1 MSDFL
6 VLAKKEIKNLMRDK
20 KLLFGL
26 IIVPL
31 IIYPAMGKMMQFGI
45 ESATKTTHVAIVN
58 FDDGKYGELLIRAL
72 NVTPNVTVTVIEAG
86 SVDDALRKALEENQ
100 NVLVV
105 IPHNF
110 SEIIESNEVA
120 TVQVYGVFRGIGSGM
135 RESVSAGRIN
145 AVISVLSEEIAKLK
159 VQELGAKNPD
169 AVLHPIRAESKSYI
183 LGRIVNVPPA
193 VVSQVLASQSYGLP
207 LIVFLMVMIT
217 SQMSAGAVASEKE
230 NKTLETLLTLP
241 VRRTTIVA
249 SKITG
254 TAIMGVIAALAY
266 MIGLKQYMASF
277 GTQTGVSL
285 SELGLSVTPAGLV
298 LFGVVIFLTI
308 AFSLSLA
315 MLLAVFAEDVQ
326 SANTFVSSVILPLAF
341 PSFVLMFVDIDQL
354 PAIGKYL
361 LLASPFTH
369 PVIDYRYVI
378 AKNYMA
384 LGVSIAYLLI
394 VAGVTLYVTA
404 RVFASEKILTARLG
418 WGKRR
423 KRE

>member
-6 VLAKKEIKNLMRDK
+6 VLAKKEIKNLMRDR
-20 KLLFGL
+20 KLIFGL

-31 IIYPAMGKMMQFGI
+31 IVYPALGKMMQFGF
-45 ESATKTTHVAIVN
+45 ESATKETHVAIVN

-72 NVTPNVTVTVIEAG
+72 NVTPNVTVTVISAG
-86 SVDDALRKALEENQ
+86 SVDDALRKALQENQ

-110 SEIIESNEVA
+110 SESIESDEAA
-120 TVQVYGVFRGIGSGM
+120 TVQIYGVFKEIGSGM
-135 RESVSAGRIN
+135 RESVSEGRIN
-145 AVISVLSEEIAKLK
+145 AVINVLSEEIAKLK
-159 VQELGAKNPD
+159 VRELGAKNPD
-169 AVLHPIRAESKSYI
+169 AVLHPIRAESKSYL
-183 LGRIVNVPPA
+183 LGRIVDVPPT

-254 TAIMGVIAALAY
+254 TAVMGVIAALAY
-266 MIGLKQYMASF
+266 MIGLKQYMAGF
-277 GTQTGVSL
+277 GETGVSL
-285 SELGLSVTPAGLV
+285 SELGLSITPTGMA
-298 LFGVVIFLTI
+298 LFGVVVFLTI

-326 SANTFVSSVILPLAF
+326 SANTVVSSVILPLAF
-341 PSFVLMFVDIDQL
+341 PSFVLMFVDISQL
-354 PAIGKYL
+354 PALWKYL

-369 PVIDYRYVI
+369 PVVDYRYLI
-378 AKNYMA
+378 AKDYTA
-384 LGVSIAYLLI
+384 LGASIAYLAI
-394 VAGVTLYVTA
+394 VAGATLYVTA

-418 WGKRR
+418 WGRR
-423 KRE
+423 KGRE

>member
-6 VLAKKEIKNLMRDK
+6 VLAKKEIKNLIRDK
-20 KLLFGL
+20 KLIFGL

-31 IIYPAMGKMMQFGI
+31 IVYPALGKMMQFGF

-58 FDDGKYGELLIRAL
+58 FDDGKYGELLIKAL
-72 NVTPNVTVTVIEAG
+72 NASPNVSATVIEAR
-86 SVDDALRKALEENQ
+86 SVEEALKKSLEENQ

-105 IPHNF
+105 IPRDF
-110 SEIIESNEVA
+110 SERIESNRTA
-120 TVQVYGVFRGIGSGM
+120 TVQVYGIFRDIGSGM
-135 RESVSAGRIN
+135 GESVSEARIN
-145 AVISVLSEEIAKLK
+145 AVIDILSEEIAKLK
-159 VQELGAKNPD
+159 VMELGAKNPE
-169 AVLHPIRAESKSYI
+169 AILHPIRAESRSYL
-183 LGRIVNVPPA
+183 LGRIVDVPPT
-193 VVSQVLASQSYGLP
+193 VVSQVLSSQAYGLP

-217 SQMSAGAVASEKE
+217 AQMSAGAVASEKE

-254 TAIMGVIAALAY
+254 TAVMGVIAALAY
-266 MIGLKQYMASF
+266 MVGLREYIGSL

-285 SELGLSVTPAGLV
+285 RELGLSITPTGML

-326 SANTFVSSVILPLAF
+326 SANTVVSSVILPFAF
-341 PSFVLMFVDIDQL
+341 PSFVLAFVDINGI
-354 PAIGKYL
+354 PAVWRYL

-369 PVIDYRYVI
+369 PVLDYRYVI
-378 AKNYMA
+378 TRDYSA
-384 LGVSIAYLLI
+384 LGASIVYLTI
-394 VAGVTLYVTA
+394 VAGVTLYATA
-404 RVFASEKILTARLG
+404 RVFASEKVLTARLG
-418 WGKRR
+418 WGRR
-423 KRE
+423 KRKG